1 MKTLFSFCDHKFD
14 KQTIC
19 KIGINII
26 CALEYMHNKGFLF
39 LDLMP
44 HNIAIIL
51 VGIQNKENSN
61 TLLGL
66 IDLGSLISYI
76 DNYGNYRK
84 KKDYL
89 ESLVYLLLYFY
100 KFEMPWDSFDREN
113 KEEYKIHVLKEKK
126 NEN

>member
-1 MKTLFSFCDHKFD
+1 MKRIIIYLLKTLFSFCAHKFD

-84 KKDYL
+84 KEEFSIYQRANTYFASINHL
-89 ESLVYLLLYFY
+89 ENGYPS
-100 KFEMPWDSFDREN
+100 R
-113 KEEYKIHVLKEKK
+113 KII
-126 NEN
+126 